1 MTRFLF
7 VFHQFYG
14 KKILNQE
21 ELKYLVCYIRK
32 CLNSKFG
39 TRDKYWYNMFAY
51 YLRANEVCKWRQIN
65 GFLPLAK
72 WGESISN
79 NKVVNIF
86 KEHKNCCCSKVYF

>member
-7 VFHQFYG
+7 VFNQFYG
-14 KKILNQE
+14 KKFLNQE

-51 YLRANEVCKWRQIN
+51 YLRANEVV
-65 GFLPLAK
+65 K
-72 WGESISN
+72 WGEAICN

>member
-1 MTRFLF
+1 MTRCLF
-7 VFHQFYG
+7 IFNQFYG

-21 ELKYLVCYIRK
+21 ELKYLACYIFK

-39 TRDKYWYNMFAY
+39 TSDKYWYNMFAS
-51 YLRANEVCKWRQIN
+51 YLKANEICKQRQIN

-72 WGESISN
+72 WGEAICN

-86 KEHKNCCCSKVYF
+86 KEHKNCSRSKVYF